1 MDFHPVHI
9 TRTAET
15 RWEAVADDRVVGH
28 GDVSYRP
35 DGRLFVSIDV
45 WQDAL
50 FDRLVTAV
58 LADLPMTPVH
68 TLVGEHDTA
77 LRARWERAGF
87 TLVRREREYVLP
99 TDPAATGLAT
109 PPAAAGLEIVRGGEA
124 DEARLR
130 LLDRAVRDEVG
141 ATVGWRTMPAE
152 VLVLPGGDTL
162 GDPSHYAVAVRDG
175 RYVGHVRVVPV
186 PRRARIGLIAVRAD
200 ERRRGVGRALL
211 AHALGALHDAGT
223 ASAWA
228 EADESNTAA
237 IALLKQAG
245 ARQSGACLELART

>member
-1 MDFHPVHI
+1 MDLHPVHI

-50 FDRLVTAV
+50 FDRLATAV
-58 LADLPMTPVH
+58 LADLPTPVH
-68 TLVGEHDTA
+68 TLVGEHDA
-77 LRARWERAGF
+77 GLRARWERAGF
-87 TLVRREREYVLP
+87 TPVRREREYVLP
-99 TDPAATGLAT
+99 TDPAVTGLAIPPT
-109 PPAAAGLEIVRGGEA
+109 PAGLEIVRGGDA

-130 LLDRAVRDEVG
+130 LLDRTVRDEVD

-152 VLVLPGGDTL
+152 VPALPDGDTL
-162 GDPSHYAVAVRDG
+162 GDLSKYAVAVRDG
-175 RYVGHVRVVPV
+175 RYVGYVRVVPV

-228 EADESNTAA
+228 EADETNTAA
-237 IALLKQAG
+237 IALLEHAG
-245 ARQSGACLELART
+245 ARDHGASLELART